1 MGGYLPKSLK
11 FGGLRKGQPRPIF
24 IVNSQYFRDSMTI
37 NLYKKLQLNDL
48 IMETSCW
55 LVEES
60 MTIGDPIT
68 STFVIIWE
76 KNFIKS
82 RE

>member
-1 MGGYLPKSLK
+1 
-11 FGGLRKGQPRPIF
+11 
-24 IVNSQYFRDSMTI
+24 MTI

-76 KNFIKS
+76 KTL
-82 RE
+82 